1 MGPTLIPL
9 DDPSDPRLA
18 RFRMRDRQL
27 APATAARSE
36 GLFVAEG
43 DLVVER
49 ALAAGHTVVEI
60 LVDARRV
67 PKVVDAL
74 PHGTPVY
81 AATHAVRAAATGLGA
96 PLEIIALC
104 RRPPAPDA
112 AEVLER
118 ATTVVAVEAVDNPT
132 NLGAIVRSAAA
143 FGIDALVVDSTS
155 ADPLARRSIRTSM
168 GTVFSLP
175 WARLGAVAEL
185 SGHGFSL
192 VALTPAADAVA
203 LDELRP
209 AVGERVALLLGS
221 ERSGLSP
228 ASLAAAHT
236 KVRIPMAG
244 GIDSLN
250 VAAAAAVA
258 CYALGRR

>member
-1 MGPTLIPL
+1 MIPL
-9 DDPSDPRLA
+9 DDPNDPRLA

-27 APATAARSE
+27 APGRVHRSQ

-49 ALAAGHTVVEI
+49 ALAAGHTITEV

-67 PKVVDAL
+67 PAVIAAL
-74 PHGTPVY
+74 PRSTPVY
-81 AATHAVRAAATGLGA
+81 AATQPVRAAATGLGA

-104 RRPPAPDA
+104 QRPAAPDA
-112 AEVLER
+112 ADVLAGAR
-118 ATTVVAVEAVDNPT
+118 TIVAVEAVDNPT
-132 NLGAIVRSAAA
+132 NLGAIARSAAA
-143 FGIDALVVDSTS
+143 FGIDALVVDATS

-175 WARLGAVAEL
+175 WARVGVVADL
-185 SGHGFSL
+185 AAHGFSL
-192 VALTPAADAVA
+192 VALTPSSDAIS
-203 LDELRP
+203 LDDLRP
-209 AVGERVALLLGS
+209 AAGERLALLLGS

-228 ASLAAAHT
+228 TSLAAAHT
-236 KVRIPMAG
+236 KVRIPMADG
-244 GIDSLN
+244 VDSLN

-258 CYALGRR
+258 CHTLTRRAR